1 MKVIPHYK
9 PKRLVVHK
17 LTLMSTYQQESPI
30 SFMGGKGPEH
40 KKLHFSVFVIL
51 CKIWPEDKDK
61 RGIYNIWKIC
71 FKREKLIFF
80 CLLRCR

>member
-30 SFMGGKGPEH
+30 SFMGEKAQSI
-40 KKLHFSVFVIL
+40 KNSTSQFVIL
-51 CKIWPEDKDK
+51 CKSWPEDKDK
-61 RGIYNIWKIC
+61 RSIYNIWKIC